1 MEVKFE
7 DAVKI
12 YAQACRAW
20 YGPEALGKILA
31 VVRLM
36 EAKGDQKG
44 VRAWLQV
51 AMELES
57 DDVNGPRERSEMPE
71 DQAG

>member
-12 YAQACRAW
+12 YAAACRAW
-20 YGPEALGKILA
+20 YGPAALGKILDT
-31 VVRLM
+31 VRLM

-51 AMELES
+51 AMELQSE
-57 DDVNGPRERSEMPE
+57 GARRSL
-71 DQAG
+71 DQCAET